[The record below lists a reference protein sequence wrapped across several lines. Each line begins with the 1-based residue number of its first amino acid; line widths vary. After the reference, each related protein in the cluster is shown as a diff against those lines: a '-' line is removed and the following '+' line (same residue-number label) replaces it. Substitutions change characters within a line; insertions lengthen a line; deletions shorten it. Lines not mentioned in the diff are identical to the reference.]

1 MKILVVDDDRVLAE
15 IMVFT
20 LQRAGFEV
28 IQAYDGATARRRWR
42 QDEPDLIVLDV
53 NLPDASGFELCREI
67 RQESDVPIIL
77 LTVRGEEDDIVH
89 GLEIGADDYITKPY
103 SPRQLVARTQA
114 VLRRAAAGAN
124 ADTVPAR
131 REVAGLKLDLGRR
144 EVQVKDG
151 EPISLTPLESRL
163 LDYLMVNAGHVLTTD
178 AVVDHV
184 WGPDRASRNM
194 LRQLVHRLRNKIE
207 ADPSDPAYIET
218 VPGIG
223 YGLVRESHTPK

>member
-20 LQRAGFEV
+20 LQRAGFDV
-28 IQAYDGATARRRWR
+28 IQAFDGATARRRWR
-42 QDEPDLIVLDV
+42 QDEPDLIILDV
-53 NLPDASGFELCREI
+53 NLPDDNGFDICRDI
-67 RQESDVPIIL
+67 REESDVPIIL
-77 LTVRGEEDDIVH
+77 LTVRGEEDDIVR

-114 VLRRAAAGAN
+114 VLRRFAASSQSEP
-124 ADTVPAR
+124 VPSR
-131 REVAGLKLDLGRR
+131 REVSGLKLDIGRR
-144 EVQVKDG
+144 EVRVNEG

-178 AVVDHV
+178 ALVDHV

-207 ADPSDPAYIET
+207 PDPSDPDYIET
-218 VPGIG
+218 VSGIG
-223 YGLVRESHTPK
+223 YGFVRDPRS

>member
-20 LQRAGFEV
+20 LQRAGFDV
-28 IQAYDGATARRRWR
+28 IQAFDGATARRRWR
-42 QDEPDLIVLDV
+42 QDEPDLIILDV
-53 NLPDASGFELCREI
+53 NLPDDNGFDICRDI

-77 LTVRGEEDDIVH
+77 LTVRGEEDDIVL

-114 VLRRAAAGAN
+114 VLRRFAASSQSEP
-124 ADTVPAR
+124 VPSR
-131 REVAGLKLDLGRR
+131 REVSGLKLDIGRR
-144 EVQVKDG
+144 EVRVNDG

-178 AVVDHV
+178 ALVDHV

-207 ADPSDPAYIET
+207 PDPSDPVYIET
-218 VPGIG
+218 VSGIG
-223 YGLVRESHTPK
+223 YGFVKEPRS

>member
-20 LQRAGFEV
+20 LQRAGFDV
-28 IQAYDGATARRRWR
+28 IQAHDGATARRRW
-42 QDEPDLIVLDV
+42 QEDDPDLIILDV
-53 NLPDASGFELCREI
+53 NLPDDSGFDICGEI

-89 GLEIGADDYITKPY
+89 GLQIGADDYITKPY

-114 VLRRAAAGAN
+114 VLRRFAAGSSA
-124 ADTVPAR
+124 AETVPAR
-131 REVAGLKLDLGRR
+131 REVAGLKFDLGRR
-144 EVQVKDG
+144 EVQVRDG
-151 EPISLTPLESRL
+151 EAIPLTPLESRL
-163 LDYLMVNAGHVLTTD
+163 LDYLMINAGHVLTTS
-178 AVVDHV
+178 ALVDHV
-184 WGPDRASRNM
+184 WGPQGASRNM

-207 ADPSDPAYIET
+207 ADPSDPIYIET

-223 YGLVRESHTPK
+223 YGLVREPTS

>member
-20 LQRAGFEV
+20 LQRAGFDV
-28 IQAYDGATARRRWR
+28 IQAFDGATARRRWR
-42 QDEPDLIVLDV
+42 QDEPDLIILDV
-53 NLPDASGFELCREI
+53 NLPDDNGFDICRDI

-77 LTVRGEEDDIVH
+77 LTVRGEEDDIVL

-114 VLRRAAAGAN
+114 VLRRFAASSQSEP
-124 ADTVPAR
+124 VPSR
-131 REVAGLKLDLGRR
+131 REVSGLKLDIGRR
-144 EVQVKDG
+144 EVRVNDG

-178 AVVDHV
+178 ALVDHV

-207 ADPSDPAYIET
+207 PDPSDPDYIET
-218 VPGIG
+218 VSGIG
-223 YGLVRESHTPK
+223 YGFVKEPRS